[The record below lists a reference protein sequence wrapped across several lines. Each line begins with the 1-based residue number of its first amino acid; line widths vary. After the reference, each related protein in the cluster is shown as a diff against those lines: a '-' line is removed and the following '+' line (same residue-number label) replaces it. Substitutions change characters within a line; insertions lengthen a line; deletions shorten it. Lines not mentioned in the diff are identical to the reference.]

1 MFENEIDPEMLVLK
15 PPQVILFLSCTLKHL
30 KSQFLAEIETYSV
43 YIHACLLEVFF
54 VIAFV
59 GILAFFVLYCR
70 LGKPS
75 FLCI

>member
-15 PPQVILFLSCTLKHL
+15 PPKLYSFFPVKHL